1 MSQKKQSI
9 SLVLGGGGARGLTHI
24 GVIRCLEEQGYDI
37 RYIAGSSIGALIGG
51 IYAAGKLDLYT
62 QWVSALQKSDV
73 VRLMDWSFRGG
84 ALLKGERIISVL
96 RDLIGDCNIE
106 DLPIGFTAVATS
118 LYEEREIW
126 LNTGP
131 LFSAIRASIA
141 VPMIFTPVVR
151 GNRLLVDGSLINPIP
166 IAPTLNDQTDL
177 IIAVDLCAPAEH
189 SINLARKV
197 TATKDVNIYRANINR
212 FIDTL
217 WSKNELDSKT
227 ESPGV
232 FDLLTRTMDT
242 MQNAI
247 ARLKL
252 AAYRPDIL
260 VEIPRNL
267 CGFFEFDRA
276 EQLIEY
282 GYQRAEQTLTNLA
295 PDDSNEPD
303 ENTNSQISRLIR

>member
-1 MSQKKQSI
+1 MRSSPVMSPCPSPQATRDSQ
-9 SLVLGGGGARGLTHI
+9 
-24 GVIRCLEEQGYDI
+24 
-37 RYIAGSSIGALIGG
+37 LIELRSHMSPP
-51 IYAAGKLDLYT
+51 AA
-62 QWVSALQKSDV
+62 V
-73 VRLMDWSFRGG
+73 M
-84 ALLKGERIISVL
+84 
-96 RDLIGDCNIE
+96 
-106 DLPIGFTAVATS
+106 
-118 LYEEREIW
+118 
-126 LNTGP
+126 
-131 LFSAIRASIA
+131 
-141 VPMIFTPVVR
+141 
-151 GNRLLVDGSLINPIP
+151 
-166 IAPTLNDQTDL
+166 
-177 IIAVDLCAPAEH
+177 
-189 SINLARKV
+189 
-197 TATKDVNIYRANINR
+197 
-212 FIDTL
+212 

>member
-1 MSQKKQSI
+1 MNPKKTSI

-24 GVIRCLEEQGYDI
+24 GVIRCLEELGYDI
-37 RYIAGSSIGALIGG
+37 RYISGSSIGALIGG
-51 IYAAGKLDLYT
+51 IYATGKLDIYSE
-62 QWVSALQKSDV
+62 WVSALEKSDI

-96 RDLIGDCNIE
+96 RDLIGDSNIE

-126 LNTGP
+126 LNSGP

-141 VPMIFTPVVR
+141 VPMIFKPTVH
-151 GNRLLVDGSLINPIP
+151 GDRLLVDGSLINPIP
-166 IAPTLNDQTDL
+166 IAPTLNNHTDL
-177 IIAVDLCAPAEH
+177 TIAVDLCAPPEQPLHLGEKTPAEQN
-189 SINLARKV
+189 SGF
-197 TATKDVNIYRANINR
+197 YRSNINR
-212 FIDTL
+212 FIDNL
-217 WSKNELDSKT
+217 WSKNELKDKS
-227 ESPGV
+227 EPLGV

-242 MQNAI
+242 MQNSI

-252 AAYRPDIL
+252 AAYSPDIL

-276 EQLIEY
+276 EKLIEY
-282 GYQRAEQTLTNLA
+282 GYQRAHETLSKTVFS
-295 PDDSNEPD
+295 PGEDTVCE
-303 ENTNSQISRLIR
+303 ESQNMAE